1 MDQTSKK
8 WTKHHEYI
16 KSKKHCFFA
25 LLSILIIVVILSVS
39 VDVYNKIKVDSE
51 NRITVSGTGKV
62 YTKPD
67 LALTSFSVITEAE
80 TVAQALSQNT
90 EKMNQIISFIKGQGV
105 EDKDLKTIDFNIYP
119 RYEWEEQSKIPP
131 YPAGKRVLVGYEVRQ
146 SLQVKIRELTKIG
159 EIIQGAADSGA
170 NQVGSL
176 QFTVDDQDELKS
188 QAREKAIE
196 QAKEKAEELA
206 SQLGIKLVRITNFS
220 ESGIVPRAYMLEE
233 SEAAIG
239 AGAPEIEIGET
250 KIEVTVT
257 LTYEIK

>member
-1 MDQTSKK
+1 MDKTNKE
-8 WTKHHEYI
+8 WTKHHQYI

-62 YTKPD
+62 YIKPD
-67 LALTSFSVITEAE
+67 LALTSFSVITEAKTIAE
-80 TVAQALSQNT
+80 ALSQNT
-90 EKMNQIISFIKGQGV
+90 EQMNQIISFIKGQGV
-105 EDKDLKTIDFNIYP
+105 EDKDLKTTDFNIYP
-119 RYEWEEQSKIPP
+119 RYEWEEKTEIPP
-131 YPAGKRVLVGYEVRQ
+131 YPSGKRVLVGYEVRQ

-159 EIIQGAADSGA
+159 EIIQGATDSGA

-176 QFTVDDQDELKS
+176 QFTVDDQDELKN

-196 QAKEKAEELA
+196 QAKEKAKELA
-206 SQLGIKLVRITNFS
+206 SQLGIKLVRITNFN
-220 ESGIVPRAYMLEE
+220 ESGIVPRTYLLEE
-233 SEAAIG
+233 SEAIMG

>member
-1 MDQTSKK
+1 MNQINKK
-8 WTKHHEYI
+8 WTKHHQYI

-25 LLSILIIVVILSVS
+25 LLSILMVMAILSVS

-62 YTKPD
+62 YAKPD
-67 LALTSFSVITEAE
+67 LALTSFSVITEAK

-90 EKMNQIISFIKGQGV
+90 EQMNQIISFIKGQGV

-159 EIIQGAADSGA
+159 EIIQGATDSGV

-176 QFTVDDQDELKS
+176 QFTVDDQDELKN

-196 QAKEKAEELA
+196 QAKEKAKELA
-206 SQLGIKLVRITNFS
+206 SQLGIKLVRITNFN
-220 ESGIVPRAYMLEE
+220 ESGIVPRAYMLEG
-233 SEAAIG
+233 SEAAMG
-239 AGAPEIEIGET
+239 GGAPEIEIGES